1 MVLKGCLGVCWSE
14 GKKYEVKVTLMG
26 VDGEGGDVMA
36 LSRNERSSLTET
48 QVHLGEEE
56 KWG

>member
-14 GKKYEVKVTLMG
+14 RNKYEVKVTPMG
-26 VDGEGGDVMA
+26 VDGEGGDVTA
-36 LSRNERSSLTET
+36 LGRSERSSLTEA